1 MAYKKSFQVGWAVF
15 TDVLVLSILP
25 SDTVLEILTSVTL
38 LFPLSL
44 GLILPDLRG
53 LGLHFSFLDVLVCLP
68 YGLLVTAYLRWTTSI
83 EMIGNLFILG
93 VSLFGLYA
101 YINTKGKRAILQDAN
116 GPDESAQ

>member
-1 MAYKKSFQVGWAVF
+1 MAHKKSLQVGWAVF
-15 TDVLVLSILP
+15 TDVIVLSILP
-25 SDTVLEILTSVTL
+25 SDTVLEIFTSVTL

-44 GLILPDLRG
+44 GLILPDLR
-53 LGLHFSFLDVLVCLP
+53 GLHFSFLDVLVCLP

-83 EMIGNLFILG
+83 EMIGNFFILG

-101 YINTKGKRAILQDAN
+101 YINTKGKRSILQDAN